1 MSALLPAPIGRPCP
15 RCALRTAPGTLAVPA
30 HPRHRAASAGHPKKL
45 CLGSAVHPL
54 MVLTPHRRCCASHP
68 AWVWHLPRAP
78 RGCTAPPGAS
88 PHQPGW
94 HPDSGNLH
102 GPRRPEALLV
112 TEPPLCFIR
121 GCHGPCTPLCCWVS
135 RARLTPAHRAGEL
148 CAVPEIPAPC
158 QVAMHHGRYPRTAT
172 AGSHMLRQVATRY
185 ARDPRTVP
193 AAHVPAAQR
202 GSRAPSPSAPVGCGE
217 VAAAGLAITRACA
230 RSSRRWKL
238 AVFRGIPSTARGRKA
253 ARSGLPRQA
262 PVLLAVEPGRASQ
275 RGVSGAA
282 AAKRGCRGAGQAG
295 AGAGWVAEGR
305 GGGPTRVPARLEGSH
320 VPTAA
325 PNGPASRRVAGGS
338 GWRPAGCRHLRLGG
352 PGSGG
357 GCAGDKPRPRL

>member
-15 RCALRTAPGTLAVPA
+15 RCALRTAPGTPAVPA

-202 GSRAPSPSAPVGCGE
+202 GSRAPSPSAPVGRGE

-262 PVLLAVEPGRASQ
+262 PVLPAVEPGRASQ

-305 GGGPTRVPARLEGSH
+305 WGGSHTGPSTARGVSRPHGSAKRPSVPAGGGGLGLAARWVPA
-320 VPTAA
+320 PQ
-325 PNGPASRRVAGGS
+325 AGGA
-338 GWRPAGCRHLRLGG
+338 WLGG
-352 PGSGG
+352 GL
-357 GCAGDKPRPRL
+357 RR